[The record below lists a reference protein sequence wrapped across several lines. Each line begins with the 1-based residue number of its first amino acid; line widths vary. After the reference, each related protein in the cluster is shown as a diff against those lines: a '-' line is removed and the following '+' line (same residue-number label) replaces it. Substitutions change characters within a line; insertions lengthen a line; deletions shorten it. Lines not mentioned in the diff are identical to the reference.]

1 LTIQPV
7 SALVAAIVTFAIG
20 GSVLLREPRRG
31 AHVLYATFAFNIA
44 LYCSLSFVAKRFDSA
59 IWDWASLLAA
69 VSLPA
74 TAQRFF
80 QAFLGDEA
88 GPPPLSRST
97 VFGAAVFYSILLF
110 SRFIEPVHTT
120 VVFKAAFM
128 SYVFLGLYL
137 SVFYLYRRYR
147 ATPSRVEKKR
157 LLYLLVGGFATVT
170 ASLAEALPHGPSF
183 GNIFIIVYLYFLSQ
197 NLVRYRLLD
206 LNELLGRMV
215 VLGTLVFILAFIYGV
230 LVRWVGTDE
239 PGLFFFNTLLAS
251 ATIVILIEP
260 LRTRVEGG
268 ISRWMFQEKFELSR
282 RIEALRGE
290 LANVIDMRVLVPR
303 VLGAL
308 EDSRRI
314 THASVY
320 LADPDGSGFELSG
333 HVGPKPEGR
342 FDAIAH
348 RVFFERLRRTG
359 VITLEGIER
368 EIAARRPVS
377 AEEQE
382 SLQLMLRTLEQMYGS
397 VALGFSSE
405 EQLLG
410 VLVIRDDRLREAY
423 STDEIEIFR
432 GVATSIGIT
441 LQNSQ
446 VYERMKERDRLA
458 ALGQMAAGLA
468 HEIRNPLGSIK
479 GAAQFLQPAKPESRE
494 SQELRGGQDLRD
506 SRRESNREG
515 QSEFLG
521 IIVEEVNR
529 LNKIVS
535 QFLDYARPYRGEQRP
550 LDVAEVLKKTLSLLP
565 KEPQESGAV
574 EVVTSFAEKMPPVRA
589 DAEQLLQVFLNLSLN
604 AVQAIPTGA
613 GPGKVLISTALRR
626 ATRRGAAA
634 AFLEVRFRDT
644 GVGIPAGDLKNLF
657 IPFFTTKEKGTGLGL
672 PISQRI
678 IENHGG
684 TIEVRSQP
692 GEGATFTV
700 LLPIEADA
708 YAAYLEATREGPRR
722 TPATPPPPPPAVS
735 FPAGALRGSPHP
747 PAMDSAGPS
756 PAPPTR
762 PPPPLPP
769 QPVRRPQT
777 LPVEAANRDAPTPP
791 PLTDAAG
798 QTAVSTST
806 SSVRTR

>member
-1 LTIQPV
+1 
-7 SALVAAIVTFAIG
+7 
-20 GSVLLREPRRG
+20 VLF
-31 AHVLYATFAFNIA
+31 ATFTFNIA
-44 LYCSLSFVAKRFDSA
+44 LYSLLSFIAKRFDA
-59 IWDWASLLAA
+59 PLVGWASLLVA

-88 GPPPLSRST
+88 GPPPLSRIT
-97 VFGAAVFYSILLF
+97 VAGAAVFYTVLCF
-110 SRFIEPVHTT
+110 SRFIEPLHAT
-120 VVFKAAFM
+120 VWFGIAFTA
-128 SYVFLGLYL
+128 YVFVGLFL
-137 SVFYLYRRYR
+137 SVLYLYRRYR
-147 ATPSRVEKKR
+147 ATPSRIEKTR
-157 LLYLLVGGFATVT
+157 LLYLVIGGFATVT
-170 ASLAEALPHGPSF
+170 ASLLEAVPHGWSF
-183 GNIFIIVYLYFLSQ
+183 GNVFIIVYLYFLSQ

-215 VLGTLVFILAFIYGV
+215 VLGTLVFILTLIYGA
-230 LVRWVGTDE
+230 LVRWVGPDE
-239 PGLFFFNTLLAS
+239 QGLFFFNTLLAS

-260 LRTRVEGG
+260 LRSRVEGG

-282 RIEALRGE
+282 RIEMLRAE
-290 LANVIDMRVLVPR
+290 MANVIDMRVLMPR

-314 THASVY
+314 THASIY

-342 FDAIAH
+342 FDAITQRA
-348 RVFFERLRRTG
+348 FFERLRRSG
-359 VITLEGIER
+359 VISQEGLER
-368 EIAARRPVS
+368 EVTARRTAS
-377 AEEQE
+377 TEEQE
-382 SLQLMLRTLEQMYGS
+382 NLQLMLRTLEQMNGS

-405 EQLLG
+405 DQLLG

-423 STDEIEIFR
+423 STDEIELFR
-432 GVATSIGIT
+432 GVASSIGIT

-479 GAAQFLQPAKPESRE
+479 GAAQFLQPGSSPDGRE
-494 SQELRGGQDLRD
+494 SG
-506 SRRESNREG
+506 REG
-515 QSEFLG
+515 TREGTREFLD

-535 QFLDYARPYRGEQRP
+535 QFLDYARPYRGEQKP
-550 LDVAEVLKKTLSLLP
+550 LEVADVLRKTLALLT
-565 KEPQESGAV
+565 KETEEHAKV
-574 EVVTSFAEKMPPVRA
+574 DIVTDFAERLPPVRA

-604 AVQAIPTGA
+604 ALQAIA
-613 GPGKVLISTALRR
+613 GSGRPGRLLISTGLRR

-634 AFLEVRFRDT
+634 AFFEARFRDT
-644 GVGIPAGDLKNLF
+644 GVGIPPGDLKNLF
-657 IPFFTTKEKGTGLGL
+657 IPFFTTKDKGTGLGL

-700 LLPIEADA
+700 LLPIEADV
-708 YAAYLEATREGPRR
+708 YAAYLDSVRVEAGRAETTR
-722 TPATPPPPPPAVS
+722 
-735 FPAGALRGSPHP
+735 RG
-747 PAMDSAGPS
+747 
-756 PAPPTR
+756 
-762 PPPPLPP
+762 PPPLPP
-769 QPVRRPQT
+769 PAPPAPGAPPRLPAPDLGAPRGSANPPAMKPGEQGPAGSHAAPRR
-777 LPVEAANRDAPTPP
+777 TPP
-791 PLTDAAG
+791 PGAERGKLPPP
-798 QTAVSTST
+798 
-806 SSVRTR
+806 

>member
-7 SALVAAIVTFAIG
+7 SALVAAIVSFAIG
-20 GSVLLREPRRG
+20 GSVLLRDPRRRS
-31 AHVLYATFAFNIA
+31 HVLFATFTFNIA
-44 LYCSLSFVAKRFDSA
+44 LYSLLSFIAKRFDA
-59 IWDWASLLAA
+59 PLVGWASLLVA

-88 GPPPLSRST
+88 GPPPLSRLT
-97 VFGAAVFYSILLF
+97 LWGAAVFYTVLLF
-110 SRFIEPVHTT
+110 SRFIEPLHAT
-120 VVFKAAFM
+120 VYFGVAFTA
-128 SYVFLGLYL
+128 YVFVGLFL
-137 SVFYLYRRYR
+137 SVLYLYRRYR
-147 ATPSRVEKKR
+147 ATPSRIEKTR
-157 LLYLLVGGFATVT
+157 LLYLVIGGFATVT
-170 ASLAEALPHGPSF
+170 ASLLEAVPHGWSF
-183 GNIFIIVYLYFLSQ
+183 GNVFIIVYLYFLSQ

-215 VLGTLVFILAFIYGV
+215 VLGTLVFILTLIYGA
-230 LVRWVGTDE
+230 LVRWVGPDE
-239 PGLFFFNTLLAS
+239 QGLFFFNTLLAS

-260 LRTRVEGG
+260 LRSRVEGG

-282 RIEALRGE
+282 RIEMLRAE
-290 LANVIDMRVLVPR
+290 MANVIDMRVLVPR

-314 THASVY
+314 THASIY

-342 FDAIAH
+342 FDAITQRA
-348 RVFFERLRRTG
+348 FFERLRRSG
-359 VITLEGIER
+359 VISQEGLER
-368 EIAARRPVS
+368 EVTARRTAS
-377 AEEQE
+377 SEEQE
-382 SLQLMLRTLEQMYGS
+382 NLQLMLRTLEQMNGS

-405 EQLLG
+405 DQLLG

-423 STDEIEIFR
+423 STDEIELFR
-432 GVATSIGIT
+432 GVASSIAIT

-479 GAAQFLQPAKPESRE
+479 GAAQFLQPGSLAEGRE
-494 SQELRGGQDLRD
+494 SG
-506 SRRESNREG
+506 REG
-515 QSEFLG
+515 TREGTGEFLD

-535 QFLDYARPYRGEQRP
+535 QFLDYARPYRGEQKP
-550 LDVAEVLKKTLSLLP
+550 LEVADVLRKTLALLT
-565 KEPQESGAV
+565 KETEEHARV
-574 EVVTSFAEKMPPVRA
+574 DIVTDFAERLPPVRA

-604 AVQAIPTGA
+604 ALQAIA
-613 GPGKVLISTALRR
+613 GSGRPGRLLISTGLRR

-634 AFLEVRFRDT
+634 AFFEARFRDT
-644 GVGIPAGDLKNLF
+644 GVGIPPGDLKNLF
-657 IPFFTTKEKGTGLGL
+657 IPFFTTKDKGTGLGL

-700 LLPIEADA
+700 LLPIEADV
-708 YAAYLEATREGPRR
+708 YAAYLDSIRVEAPRAETTR
-722 TPATPPPPPPAVS
+722 
-735 FPAGALRGSPHP
+735 RG
-747 PAMDSAGPS
+747 
-756 PAPPTR
+756 
-762 PPPPLPP
+762 PPPLPP
-769 QPVRRPQT
+769 PAPPGPPGPGAPPRLPPPAPRR
-777 LPVEAANRDAPTPP
+777 TPP
-791 PLTDAAG
+791 PGVERGKLPPP
-798 QTAVSTST
+798 
-806 SSVRTR
+806 

>member
-1 LTIQPV
+1 LSIQPV
-7 SALVAAIVTFAIG
+7 SALVAAIVSFAIG
-20 GSVLLREPRRG
+20 GSVLLREPRRR
-31 AHVLYATFAFNIA
+31 AHVLFATFAFNIA
-44 LYCSLSFVAKRFDSA
+44 LWSSLSFIAKRFDAPLFS
-59 IWDWASLLAA
+59 WVSLLGA

-97 VFGAAVFYSILLF
+97 VFGAAIFYGILCF
-110 SRFIEPVHTT
+110 SRFIEPVHNT
-120 VVFKAAFM
+120 FWFGAAFTA
-128 SYVFLGLYL
+128 YVFAGLYL

-147 ATPSRVEKKR
+147 ATPSRVEKTR
-157 LLYLLVGGFATVT
+157 LLYLVVGGFATVT
-170 ASLAEALPHGPSF
+170 ASLAEAIPHGPSF
-183 GNIFIIVYLYFLSQ
+183 GNVFIIVYLYFLSQ

-215 VLGTLVFILAFIYGV
+215 VLGTLVFILTFIYGI
-230 LVRWVGTDE
+230 LVRWVGPDE
-239 PGLFFFNTLLAS
+239 QGLFFFNSLLAS

-260 LRTRVEGG
+260 LRSRVEGG

-282 RIEALRGE
+282 RIETLRAE

-303 VLGAL
+303 VLAAL

-314 THASVY
+314 THASIY
-320 LADPDGSGFELSG
+320 LADPDGSGYELAG
-333 HVGPKPEGR
+333 QVGPRPEAR
-342 FDAIAH
+342 FDAITH
-348 RVFFERLRRTG
+348 RAFFERLRRAG
-359 VITLEGIER
+359 VISLEGIER
-368 EIAARRPVS
+368 EVAARRTVS
-377 AEEQE
+377 TEEQE
-382 SLQLMLRTLEQMYGS
+382 NLQLILRTLEQMNGS

-405 EQLLG
+405 DQLLG
-410 VLVIRDDRLREAY
+410 ALVIRDDRLREAY
-423 STDEIEIFR
+423 SSDEIELFR
-432 GVATSIGIT
+432 GVANSIGIT

-479 GAAQFLQPAKPESRE
+479 GAAQFLQPGHSSESHKEGGRE
-494 SQELRGGQDLRD
+494 STR
-506 SRRESNREG
+506 
-515 QSEFLG
+515 EFLD
-521 IIVEEVNR
+521 IIIEEVNR

-550 LDVAEVLKKTLSLLP
+550 LDVSEVLRKTLALLP
-565 KEPQESGAV
+565 KEQLEGAI
-574 EVVTSFAEKMPPVRA
+574 EISTSFAERMPQVRA

-604 AVQAIPTGA
+604 AIQAMPA
-613 GPGKVLISTALRR
+613 DDKPGKLLISTGLRR

-634 AFLEVRFRDT
+634 AFFEARFRDS
-644 GVGIPAGDLKNLF
+644 GVGIPPGDLKNLF
-657 IPFFTTKEKGTGLGL
+657 IPFFTTKDKGTGLGL

-708 YAAYLEATREGPRR
+708 YAAYLEVGRLDGTRRP
-722 TPATPPPPPPAVS
+722 
-735 FPAGALRGSPHP
+735 
-747 PAMDSAGPS
+747 
-756 PAPPTR
+756 

-769 QPVRRPQT
+769 PPNPSRVPP
-777 LPVEAANRDAPTPP
+777 LPPRPP
-791 PLTDAAG
+791 PRRTPVGAADLRPRDRG
-798 QTAVSTST
+798 RSPST
-806 SSVRTR
+806 R

>member
-1 LTIQPV
+1 LSIQPV
-7 SALVAAIVTFAIG
+7 SALVAAIVTFALG

-31 AHVLYATFAFNIA
+31 AHVLFATFAFNIA
-44 LYCSLSFVAKRFDSA
+44 IYCALSFVAKRFESSL
-59 IWDWASLLAA
+59 WDWASLLAA

-80 QAFLGDEA
+80 RAFLGDEA

-120 VVFKAAFM
+120 TAFHVAFM
-128 SYVFLGLYL
+128 AYVFAGLYL

-170 ASLAEALPHGPSF
+170 ASVAEALPHGPSF

-215 VLGTLVFILAFIYGV
+215 VLGTLVFILAFIYGMM
-230 LVRWVGTDE
+230 VRWVGTDE

-282 RIEALRGE
+282 RIEALRSE

-320 LADPDGSGFELSG
+320 LADPDGSGYDLTG

-348 RVFFERLRRTG
+348 RAFFERLRRTG

-368 EIAARRPVS
+368 EVAARRPVS

-397 VALGFSSE
+397 VALGFASE
-405 EQLLG
+405 DQLLG
-410 VLVIRDDRLREAY
+410 ALVIRDDRLREAY

-479 GAAQFLQPAKPESRE
+479 GAAQFLQPAQDGSRDGSRE
-494 SQELRGGQDLRD
+494 GT
-506 SRRESNREG
+506 REG
-515 QSEFLG
+515 TREFLD

-550 LDVAEVLKKTLSLLP
+550 LEVADVLKKTLSLLP
-565 KEPQESGAV
+565 KESQETGAF
-574 EVVTSFAEKMPPVRA
+574 EIVTSFADKMPPVRA

-604 AVQAIPTGA
+604 SIQAIPAGGGA
-613 GPGKVLISTALRR
+613 GKLFISTALRR
-626 ATRRGAAA
+626 ATRRGATA

-657 IPFFTTKEKGTGLGL
+657 IPFFTTKDKGTGLGL

-678 IENHGG
+678 FENHGG

-708 YAAYLEATREGPRR
+708 YAAYLEATREAPRR
-722 TPATPPPPPPAVS
+722 TPTPPPLPTFPPAT
-735 FPAGALRGSPHP
+735 LRGSPHP
-747 PAMDSAGPS
+747 ASS
-756 PAPPTR
+756 TRLPPR
-762 PPPPLPP
+762 PPPLPTE
-769 QPVRRPQT
+769 RGK
-777 LPVEAANRDAPTPP
+777 LPP
-791 PLTDAAG
+791 P
-798 QTAVSTST
+798 
-806 SSVRTR
+806 

>member
-1 LTIQPV
+1 LSIQPI
-7 SALVAAIVTFAIG
+7 SALVAAIVTLAIG

-44 LYCSLSFVAKRFDSA
+44 LYCSLSFVAKRFESSL
-59 IWDWASLLAA
+59 WDWASLLAA

-110 SRFIEPVHTT
+110 SRFVEPVHTT
-120 VVFKAAFM
+120 LSFRVAFM
-128 SYVFLGLYL
+128 VYVFAGLYL

-170 ASLAEALPHGPSF
+170 ASLAEAIPHGPSF

-230 LVRWVGTDE
+230 MVRWVGTDE

-260 LRTRVEGG
+260 LRSRVEGG

-308 EDSRRI
+308 EDSRRV
-314 THASVY
+314 THASIY
-320 LADPDGSGFELSG
+320 LADPDGSGYELTG
-333 HVGPKPEGR
+333 YVGPKPEVR
-342 FDAIAH
+342 FDAITH
-348 RVFFERLRRTG
+348 RAFFERLRRAG

-368 EIAARRPVS
+368 EVAARRPVS
-377 AEEQE
+377 TEEQE
-382 SLQLMLRTLEQMYGS
+382 SLQLMLRTLEQMYGA

-405 EQLLG
+405 DQLLG
-410 VLVIRDDRLREAY
+410 ALVIRDDRLREAY

-432 GVATSIGIT
+432 GVATTIGIT

-479 GAAQFLQPAKPESRE
+479 GAAQFLQPGAQDGSRE
-494 SQELRGGQDLRD
+494 SGRD
-506 SRRESNREG
+506 GTREG
-515 QSEFLG
+515 TREFLD

-550 LDVAEVLKKTLSLLP
+550 LEVADVLKKTLSLLP
-565 KEPQESGAV
+565 KEKGETPEQSAFEI
-574 EVVTSFAEKMPPVRA
+574 VTTFADKMPPVRA

-604 AVQAIPTGA
+604 AIQAISPGGA
-613 GPGKVLISTALRR
+613 PGKVLISTALRR
-626 ATRRGAAA
+626 ATRRGATA

-657 IPFFTTKEKGTGLGL
+657 IPFFTTKDKGTGLGL

-708 YAAYLEATREGPRR
+708 YAAYLEATREAPRR
-722 TPATPPPPPPAVS
+722 TPSTPPAFPPAN
-735 FPAGALRGSPHP
+735 LRGSPHP
-747 PAMDSAGPS
+747 PATDSAGQS
-756 PAPPTR
+756 PAPSTR
-762 PPPPLPP
+762 PPPLPHPTRRPPHPPDRGKLPP
-769 QPVRRPQT
+769 P
-777 LPVEAANRDAPTPP
+777 
-791 PLTDAAG
+791 
-798 QTAVSTST
+798 
-806 SSVRTR
+806 

>member
-7 SALVAAIVTFAIG
+7 SALVAAIVSFAIG
-20 GSVLLREPRRG
+20 GSVLLRDPRRR
-31 AHVLYATFAFNIA
+31 AHVLFATFAFNIA
-44 LYCSLSFVAKRFDSA
+44 LWSSLSFVAKRFDA
-59 IWDWASLLAA
+59 PVFGWAALLVA

-97 VFGAAVFYSILLF
+97 VFGAAVFYSILCF

-120 VVFKAAFM
+120 LWFGVAFVT
-128 SYVFLGLYL
+128 YVFAGLYL
-137 SVFYLYRRYR
+137 SVIYLYRRYR
-147 ATPSRVEKKR
+147 ATPSRIEKTR
-157 LLYLLVGGFATVT
+157 LLYLVIGGFATVT
-170 ASLAEALPHGPSF
+170 ASLAEAIPHGPSF
-183 GNIFIIVYLYFLSQ
+183 GNVFIIVYLYFLSQ

-215 VLGTLVFILAFIYGV
+215 VLGTLVFILTFIYGV
-230 LVRWVGTDE
+230 LVRWVGPDE
-239 PGLFFFNTLLAS
+239 QGLFFFNTLLAS

-260 LRTRVEGG
+260 LRARVEGG

-282 RIEALRGE
+282 RIEMLRAE

-303 VLGAL
+303 VLVAL

-314 THASVY
+314 THASIY
-320 LADPDGSGFELSG
+320 LADPDGSGFELAG
-333 HVGPKPEGR
+333 HVGPRPEAR
-342 FDAIAH
+342 FDAIAQ
-348 RVFFERLRRTG
+348 RGFFERLRRAG
-359 VITLEGIER
+359 VITQEGIER
-368 EIAARRPVS
+368 EIAAKRPMS
-377 AEEQE
+377 SDEQE
-382 SLQLMLRTLEQMYGS
+382 SLQLMARTLEQMHGS

-405 EQLLG
+405 DQLLG

-423 STDEIEIFR
+423 STDEIELFR
-432 GVATSIGIT
+432 GVANNIGIT

-479 GAAQFLQPAKPESRE
+479 GAAQFLQPGQFNDGSRE
-494 SQELRGGQDLRD
+494 STR
-506 SRRESNREG
+506 
-515 QSEFLG
+515 EFLD

-550 LDVAEVLKKTLSLLP
+550 LDLSDVLKKTLSLLP
-565 KEPQESGAV
+565 KHETEGAV
-574 EVVTSFAEKMPPVRA
+574 EIATTFAERLPPVRA

-604 AVQAIPTGA
+604 AIQAIPPGDSPGRLEIATG
-613 GPGKVLISTALRR
+613 LRR

-644 GVGIPAGDLKNLF
+644 GVGIPPGDIKNLF

-692 GEGATFTV
+692 GQGATFTV
-700 LLPIEADA
+700 LLPVEADA
-708 YAAYLEATREGPRR
+708 YAAYLDVMRADAARR
-722 TPATPPPPPPAVS
+722 APVGPPPLPPSLRAPPPGPPDAMATPPPAVS
-735 FPAGALRGSPHP
+735 LKAAGRSGASVARR
-747 PAMDSAGPS
+747 
-756 PAPPTR
+756 R
-762 PPPPLPP
+762 PPPPG
-769 QPVRRPQT
+769 T
-777 LPVEAANRDAPTPP
+777 
-791 PLTDAAG
+791 G
-798 QTAVSTST
+798 
-806 SSVRTR
+806 TR